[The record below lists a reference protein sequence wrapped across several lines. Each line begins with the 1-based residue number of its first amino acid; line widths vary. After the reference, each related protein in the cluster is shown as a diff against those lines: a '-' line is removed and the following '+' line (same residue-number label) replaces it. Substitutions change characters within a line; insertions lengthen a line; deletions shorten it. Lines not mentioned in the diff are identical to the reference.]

1 MPKTMTKRDIPRDDC
16 GLCRIE
22 LSHVGVTAGSD
33 VLVSDVSFHIH
44 CGQLTALVGPN
55 GAGKTTLIQAIL
67 GQRAHSG
74 SIRHVD
80 ADGHDF
86 PAPRIGYVPQ
96 QLPFDREMPL
106 TVCDLLAASLTR
118 RPVWTGV
125 SPALRRRV
133 HTILEETRAASLI
146 DKRLGALSGG
156 ELQRVLLAMALTPVP
171 DLLVL
176 DEPVSGVDQNG
187 LSLFLQMVSALRNT
201 HHLAILMVSHD
212 WDLVRKYADVVV
224 LVQQS
229 VLKVGTPQDVFSS
242 PEFDRVFPGAVNRG
256 WEKDASAGAQFR
268 LFSPEG

>member
-1 MPKTMTKRDIPRDDC
+1 MTKHDSPRDDC

-22 LSHVGVTAGSD
+22 LSHVGVTAGPD

-67 GQRAHSG
+67 GQRPHSG
-74 SIRHVD
+74 KIRHVD

-106 TVCDLLAASLTR
+106 TVCDLMAAALTG

-125 SPALRRRV
+125 GKAMRQQV
-133 HTILEETRAASLI
+133 HKTLEETQAASLI

-187 LSLFLQMVSALRNT
+187 LSLFLQMVSSLRNT
-201 HHLAILMVSHD
+201 HHMAILMVSHD
-212 WDLVRKYADVVV
+212 WDLVRKFADVVV

-229 VLKVGTPQDVFSS
+229 VLKVGTPQEVFSS
-242 PEFDRVFPGAVNRG
+242 PEFERVFPGAVNRG
-256 WEKDASAGAQFR
+256 WERDASAGVQFMP
-268 LFSPEG
+268 SSGED

>member
-1 MPKTMTKRDIPRDDC
+1 MAAKNNAEAAHRDACD
-16 GLCRIE
+16 LCRIE
-22 LSHVGVTAGSD
+22 LDGVGVRAGAD
-33 VLVSDVSFHIH
+33 VLVKDVSFHIH

-67 GQRAHSG
+67 GLRPHTG
-74 SIRHVD
+74 HIRHVD
-80 ADGHDF
+80 ENGHDF

-106 TVCDLLAASLTR
+106 TVCDLMAASLSK

-125 SPALRRRV
+125 KKNLRAAVHEALK
-133 HTILEETRAASLI
+133 ETQAASLI

-156 ELQRVLLAMALTPVP
+156 ELQRVLLAMALTPLP

-187 LSLFLQMVSALRNT
+187 LSLFLQTVSALRDT
-201 HHLAILMVSHD
+201 HHMAILMVSHD
-212 WDLVRKYADVVV
+212 WELVRRYADYVV

-229 VLKVGTPQDVFSS
+229 ILKAGTPQDVFSS
-242 PEFDRVFPGAVNRG
+242 PEFANIFRG
-256 WEKDASAGAQFR
+256 EMIGLERDASAGAQF
-268 LFSPEG
+268 SPREKGN

>member
-1 MPKTMTKRDIPRDDC
+1 MAAKNKALPPRDDC

-22 LSHVGVTAGSD
+22 LEHVGVRAGAD
-33 VLVSDVSFHIH
+33 VLVEDVSFHIH

-55 GAGKTTLIQAIL
+55 GAGKTTLLQAIL
-67 GQRAHSG
+67 GQRAHAG
-74 SIRHVD
+74 QIRHVD
-80 ADGHDF
+80 ADGHRF

-106 TVCDLLAASLTR
+106 TVCDLMAASLTR

-125 SPALRRRV
+125 GRDMRK
-133 HTILEETRAASLI
+133 TIHKALEETQAASLI
-146 DKRLGALSGG
+146 DRRLGALSGG

-187 LSLFLQMVSALRNT
+187 LALFLQTVADLRKT

-212 WDLVRKYADVVV
+212 WDLVRRYADFVV
-224 LVQQS
+224 LVNQT
-229 VLKVGTPQDVFSS
+229 VLKTGTPQEVFSS
-242 PEFDRVFPGAVNRG
+242 PEFLNVFRAQIGSSLDR
-256 WEKDASAGAQFR
+256 DAAAGAIFR
-268 LFSPEG
+268 P